1 MNRETLEKLRRLCRN
16 ISVLYVEDDENISS
30 QLEKLLKKIFINVD
44 VEKNG
49 ALGLENFT
57 KNRQDIVITDISMP
71 VMDGIEMS
79 KKIKLLNSEQ
89 NIIVTSAHSDLEYL
103 IGLIEIGVDRFVLK
117 PIEMASLLAT
127 ISKVAINIYRA
138 RREHFLEENLKKL
151 KNIQI
156 EALSTLMFP
165 LLYIENGAIV
175 YMNSS
180 FKKHFL
186 NKDDQ
191 KDISNFKFGYLFED
205 KKFIPMN
212 NSELFTLLQE
222 SKNRVYA
229 IFDNETRTYT
239 KYNLSVSHLKK
250 SGGFLYSFIN
260 TNALSAEL
268 DRFRNQIDYFPK
280 RESCKEKIAQIVAKK
295 EEYSIFCIGIKH
307 VKEFI
312 AKYGGKE
319 MHLIYENLAKH
330 LKKEFQAE
338 VDEGLLF
345 IYLFE
350 TNRYIILSSD
360 SISLD
365 IEKRL
370 AGFGN
375 KYAYEYG
382 SRFPMTLS
390 VVKENLELQE
400 SLNSTIEKIEALL
413 YYFD

>member
-1 MNRETLEKLRRLCRN
+1 MDRKILEKLRRVCKN
-16 ISVLYVEDDENISS
+16 ISVLYVEDDVNISE
-30 QLEKLLKKIFINVD
+30 QLEKLLKKIFVKVD
-44 VEKNG
+44 IEKNG

-57 KNRQDIVITDISMP
+57 INRQDIVITDISMP

-79 KKIKLLNSEQ
+79 KRIKLLNPEQ

-117 PIEMASLLAT
+117 PIEMGSLLST
-127 ISKVAINIYRA
+127 LSKVAVNIYRA
-138 RREHFLEENLKKL
+138 RREHFLEENLKKQ

-165 LLYIENGAIV
+165 LLYVQDGAIV
-175 YMNSS
+175 YTNSS

-186 NKDDQ
+186 TKEDQ
-191 KDISNFKFGYLFED
+191 KDISHFKFAYLFED
-205 KKFIPMN
+205 KKFIPMEN
-212 NSELFTLLQE
+212 AEFFKSLQE
-222 SKNRVYA
+222 SKNGVYA

-239 KYNLSVSHLKK
+239 KYNLSIAHLKK

-260 TNALSAEL
+260 TNALNAEL
-268 DRFRNQIDYFPK
+268 DRFKNQIDYFPK
-280 RESCKEKIAQIVAKK
+280 RESCSEKTAQIIAKK
-295 EEYSIFCIGIKH
+295 EEHKIFCIGIKH
-307 VKEFI
+307 VKDFI

-319 MHLIYENLAKH
+319 MHLIYQNLAKH
-330 LKKEFQAE
+330 LKKEFQTE
-338 VDEGLLF
+338 VDDSLLS

-350 TNRYIILSSD
+350 TNRYIILCHD

-370 AGFGN
+370 GSFGD

-382 SRFPMTLS
+382 SRLPMSLS
-390 VVKENLELQE
+390 VAKE
-400 SLNSTIEKIEALL
+400 SLSFEDSLSETMEKIEGML